1 MPQLAALLEG
11 QSKHHV
17 AGDQDDAPGWLTLPA
32 YQLIKAKQ
40 LIKESSSKQRWGFLK
55 TPVNQDC
62 SVQLLHLKAPGNV
75 QDYFSIL

>member
-1 MPQLAALLEG
+1 MPQLAALLGG

-40 LIKESSSKQRWGFLK
+40 LIKATSKQPRGFLK

-62 SVQLLHLKAPGNV
+62 FVQLLHLKASGNV